1 MKWSRLSVFDLD
13 HTLVKGN
20 CSFSFCLYLVSKNVL
35 PAYSLLYALY
45 YYVRHHIFGLSLEKL
60 HNHIFQLL
68 LRGRSLPQL
77 EEHVELF
84 VDTYLD
90 KAINA
95 STLLRL
101 RLAQHLGH
109 YTLILSNSPSFLVA
123 AFAKCLG
130 VDDWK
135 ATRYGVDQE
144 KNLSH
149 IDFILQGK
157 EKADYVNELACRL
170 HISKEDVTAYSDSYL
185 DLPFLLTAG
194 TPVVVN
200 PDRKLRK
207 YSESHDWTVL

>member
-20 CSFSFCLYLVSKNVL
+20 CSFGFCLYLVSKNVL
-35 PAYSLLYALY
+35 PAYSLLYALFY
-45 YYVRHHIFGLSLEKL
+45 YLRHHFFGLSLEKL
-60 HNHIFQLL
+60 HNHVFQLL

-77 EEHVELF
+77 EAHVELF
-84 VDTYLD
+84 VDRYLD
-90 KAINA
+90 RAINA

-135 ATRYGVDQE
+135 GTRYGVDQE

-157 EKADYVNELACRL
+157 EKADYVNELAFRL
-170 HISKEDVTAYSDSYL
+170 HIPKEDVTAYSDSYL

-207 YSESHDWTVL
+207 YSESHAWTVL